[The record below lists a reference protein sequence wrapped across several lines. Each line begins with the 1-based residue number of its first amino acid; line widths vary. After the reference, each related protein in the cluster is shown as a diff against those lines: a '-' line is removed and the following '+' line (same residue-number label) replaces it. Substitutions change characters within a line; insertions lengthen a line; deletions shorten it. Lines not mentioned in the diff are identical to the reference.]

1 MSKWFRIWLSFIK
14 NDSKVWFR
22 YRWAQATKTAA
33 GSQQHQLAFFFPYCI
48 LFQPEPGLKVHV
60 ERQTNCEPDADI
72 SAQGAART
80 KIAHSHLPACHWP
93 FICINSCDL
102 WAAQISAS
110 CSPRPASWPH
120 RAQAFHYFDSVAF
133 AWWANRQGH
142 WAGGLCRLQT
152 LTEAFIHH
160 WRSQKPREGSCHPRL
175 CCHFS

>member
-22 YRWAQATKTAA
+22 YRRAQATKTAA

-120 RAQAFHYFDSVAF
+120 RAQAFRYFDSVAF

-160 WRSQKPREGSCHPRL
+160 WRSQKPTEGSCHPRL